1 MKALN
6 NLKFIANASQ
16 DIEQY
21 KIKIEKVDSYDRA
34 KAIGNAALGYIN
46 CMITYLNTM
55 IDKENNDFTGD
66 LDEVIIEWRSSIYQK
81 VIDKADEMNQG
92 SDEIFRLCEARD
104 NY

>member
-21 KIKIEKVDSYDRA
+21 KTKIEKVDSYDRA
-34 KAIGNAALGYIN
+34 KEIGNAALGYIN

-66 LDEVIIEWRSSIYQK
+66 LDEVIFEWCRSIYQ
-81 VIDKADEMNQG
+81 VIDKADEMNQS
-92 SDEIFRLCEARD
+92 SDEIFRFCEARD
-104 NY
+104 EY